1 MGRLIGFPDPVN
13 ETSAR
18 IVAGGVVA
26 MSAATIAF
34 DQPLLLAPL
43 TYGFAARVLTGPKLS
58 PLGRIATEVI
68 TPRLEI
74 EHRYVPGPP
83 KRLAQGVGLAFTGLA
98 SLLVATGRKKAG
110 YRVLALLLVAATLES
125 VFGFCVVCK
134 AFPLLMKTGLVPEET
149 CRRCAGTDFESDPS
163 EVASDPADEA
173 A

>member
-1 MGRLIGFPDPVN
+1 MSRLIGFPDPVN
-13 ETSAR
+13 ETAAR

-34 DQPLLLAPL
+34 DKPALLAPL

-58 PLGRIATEVI
+58 PLGRLATQVI

-74 EHRYVPGPP
+74 EHRFVPGPP
-83 KRLAQGVGLAFTGLA
+83 KRLAQGVGLVFTSVA

-110 YRVLALLLVAATLES
+110 YRVLSLLIVAAALEA
-125 VFGFCVVCK
+125 VFGLCLVCK

-149 CRRCAGTDFESDPS
+149 CRRCAKAEVEPDEPVRSAS
-163 EVASDPADEA
+163 EQA